1 MYPIFKKEQDINAFV
16 LVHLPSK
23 REIFQRTGQIAVS
36 PNGVYTGDQPVKF
49 GQEIGERM
57 ENFVQNA
64 EMAESLVN
72 TPQNT
77 SEKGTARQ
85 TVKAS
90 ENE

>member
-1 MYPIFKKEQDINAFV
+1 MYPIYKPEQDVNKFV
-16 LVHLPSK
+16 LVNLPSK

-36 PNGVYTGDQPVKF
+36 PNGVYTGDQPVKY

-57 ENFVQNA
+57 ENFVHNA
-64 EMAESLVN
+64 EMAMSIVN

-77 SEKGTARQ
+77 SEKDTARQ
-85 TVKAS
+85 TVEAS